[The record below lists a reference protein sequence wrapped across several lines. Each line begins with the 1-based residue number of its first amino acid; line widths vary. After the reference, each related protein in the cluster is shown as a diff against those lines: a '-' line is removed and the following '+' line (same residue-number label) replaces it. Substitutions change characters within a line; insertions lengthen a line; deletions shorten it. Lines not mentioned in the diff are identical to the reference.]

1 MIINL
6 RKEGEF
12 IHFSE
17 IGGTCRGRSTIGA
30 ADARHQRPTEAI
42 KLINLFHLFN
52 YLIQTPILASSCKRC
67 IYDARQLLQQRHL
80 YFTWTD
86 RNHTYPKHFT
96 NQAPHLLQ
104 NSFYLV
110 SVSSVG
116 VWMVLLCV

>member
-67 IYDARQLLQQRHL
+67 IYDARQFLQQRHL
-80 YFTWTD
+80 YFTYGQTEIIPILSTLLI
-86 RNHTYPKHFT
+86 RHHTYYRTPFT
-96 NQAPHLLQ
+96 LFL
-104 NSFYLV
+104 
-110 SVSSVG
+110 
-116 VWMVLLCV
+116 